1 MTTKASFN
9 KITYLTERVTGERR
23 NASVFVAN
31 LALTL
36 LQIFDIDNLLT
47 PEAAKNRVSRES
59 PAH

>member
-47 PEAAKNRVSRES
+47 PEATKNRVSRES
-59 PAH
+59 PAN